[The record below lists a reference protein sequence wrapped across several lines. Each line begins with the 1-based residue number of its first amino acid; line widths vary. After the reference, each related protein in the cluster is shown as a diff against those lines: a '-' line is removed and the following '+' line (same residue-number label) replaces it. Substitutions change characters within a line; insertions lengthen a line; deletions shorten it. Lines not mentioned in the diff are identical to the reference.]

1 MAATTDERCS
11 RGCWAP
17 RPEMNP
23 RRLLT
28 HLGLLCGAGGL
39 VLQFCLSI
47 PAYLAAGRDLP
58 GALGTF
64 FAYYTIL
71 TNIVLVL
78 IYLSEIVP
86 ARWLDLFRLPQL
98 RGMMAACIT
107 LVGLYVFFVL
117 RYLTALDGLF
127 LVADNLLH
135 YVCPLLYLMWWLAGV
150 RHGQLRWS
158 QLPVMLVPTLI
169 YFAYVMARGV
179 WVQEY
184 PYPILNAVKLG
195 YAGVLLNAA
204 GMTLALAGLLALV
217 IGLDQLI
224 ARQQGGAHD

>member
-1 MAATTDERCS
+1 MAAMTGERCS
-11 RGCWAP
+11 RGCWAQQ
-17 RPEMNP
+17 PEMNP

-47 PAYLAAGRDLP
+47 PAYLAAGRDVP

-86 ARWLDLFRLPQL
+86 ARRLSPFRSPQV

-107 LVGLYVFFVL
+107 LVGLYVYLVL
-117 RYLTALDGLF
+117 RHLTALDGLF

-150 RHGQLRWS
+150 RHGQLRWTD
-158 QLPVMLVPTLI
+158 LPMMVVPTLV
-169 YFAYVMARGV
+169 YFVYVMARGV

-184 PYPILNAVKLG
+184 PYPILNALKLG
-195 YAGVLLNAA
+195 YAGVLFNAA
-204 GMTLALAGLLALV
+204 GMTLALAALLALV
-217 IGLDQLI
+217 IGLDQI
-224 ARQQGGAHD
+224 MGRQQGSAHD